1 MFGLSASLTKI
12 LSAVALVLLL
22 VVKILVM
29 GYCSQRD
36 KAKRSAT
43 EAEIA
48 QAQAG
53 LGREALDKEGAIN
66 TSERENA
73 AQTEKNRQDIE
84 GATNAK
90 DSAGDA
96 GERGLR
102 ALCQRVQYRSDPRC
116 AGL

>member
-1 MFGLSASLTKI
+1 MFGLSDTLTKI
-12 LSAVALVLLL
+12 LSAITLVIVLVVLVLT
-22 VVKILVM
+22 V
-29 GYCSQRD
+29 GYCSQRE

-43 EAEIA
+43 QAEIA

>member
-1 MFGLSASLTKI
+1 MFGLTQFLTRVVLGI
-12 LSAVALVLLL
+12 ALVLIIVALTL
-22 VVKILVM
+22 
-29 GYCSQRD
+29 GYCSQRG

-53 LGREALDKEGAIN
+53 LGREALDKEGAISA
-66 TSERENA
+66 SERENA

-102 ALCQRVQYRSDPRC
+102 HLCARMQYRSDPRC
-116 AGL
+116 ARL

>member
-1 MFGLSASLTKI
+1 MFGLTPAITRVVLI
-12 LSAVALVLLL
+12 IAGLLVIVALTL
-22 VVKILVM
+22 
-29 GYCSQRD
+29 GYCSQRK

-43 EAEIA
+43 QAEIA

-53 LGREALDKEGAIN
+53 LGREALDKEGAIT
-66 TSERENA
+66 TSERDNA

-102 ALCQRVQYRSDPRC
+102 ALCQRMQYRSDPRC

>member
-1 MFGLSASLTKI
+1 MFGLTPALTRI
-12 LSAVALVLLL
+12 VLIIVGLL
-22 VVKILVM
+22 VIIALTL

-43 EAEIA
+43 QAEIA

-66 TSERENA
+66 TSERENS

>member
-1 MFGLSASLTKI
+1 MFGLSDTLTKI
-12 LSAVALVLLL
+12 LSAITLVIVL
-22 VVKILVM
+22 VVVVLTV
-29 GYCSQRD
+29 GYCSQRE

-43 EAEIA
+43 QAEIA

>member
-1 MFGLSASLTKI
+1 MFGLSNTLIKI
-12 LSAVALVLLL
+12 LSAITLVIVL
-22 VVKILVM
+22 VVMLLTL
-29 GYCSQRD
+29 GYCGQRE

-43 EAEIA
+43 QAGIA

-102 ALCQRVQYRSDPRC
+102 ALCQRVQYRGDPRC

>member
-1 MFGLSASLTKI
+1 MFGLSETLTKI
-12 LSAVALVLLL
+12 LSAVTLVIVL
-22 VVKILVM
+22 VVVVLTL

-43 EAEIA
+43 QAEIA

>member
-1 MFGLSASLTKI
+1 MFGLSDTLTKI
-12 LSAVALVLLL
+12 LSAITLVIVLVVLVLTL
-22 VVKILVM
+22 
-29 GYCSQRD
+29 GYCSQHE
-36 KAKRSAT
+36 KAKRSST
-43 EAEIA
+43 QAEIA

-84 GATNAK
+84 GAINAK

>member
-1 MFGLSASLTKI
+1 MFGLSDTLTKI
-12 LSAVALVLLL
+12 LSAITLVIVMVVLVLT
-22 VVKILVM
+22 V
-29 GYCSQRD
+29 GYCSQRE

-43 EAEIA
+43 QAEIA
-48 QAQAG
+48 QAQGG

>member
-1 MFGLSASLTKI
+1 MFGPSDTLTKI
-12 LSAVALVLLL
+12 LSAIALVIVL
-22 VVKILVM
+22 VVMLLTL
-29 GYCSQRD
+29 GYCSQRE
-36 KAKRSAT
+36 KTKRSAT
-43 EAEIA
+43 QAEIA

-53 LGREALDKEGAIN
+53 LGRDALNKEGAIN

-73 AQTEKNRQDIE
+73 AQTEKNRQNIE
-84 GATNAK
+84 GANNAK

>member
-1 MFGLSASLTKI
+1 MFGLSDTLTKI
-12 LSAVALVLLL
+12 LSAITFVIALV
-22 VVKILVM
+22 VVVLTI
-29 GYCSQRD
+29 GYCSQRE

-43 EAEIA
+43 QAEIA

-53 LGREALDKEGAIN
+53 LGREALDKEGTIN

>member
-1 MFGLSASLTKI
+1 MFGLSDTPTKI
-12 LSAVALVLLL
+12 LSAITLVIVLVVLVLTL
-22 VVKILVM
+22 
-29 GYCSQRD
+29 GYCSQRE

-43 EAEIA
+43 DAEIA

-53 LGREALDKEGAIN
+53 LGREALDKEGSIN

-73 AQTEKNRQDIE
+73 AQTAKNRQDIE